1 MVVTKRCNYCGYE
14 WRPRGD
20 GRRCPSCHRVLGETK
35 VRAWEDAGL
44 RLKKRLASHGWDV
57 KSVGGVGAIDVSA
70 RKEGKRLLIDVKSG
84 ESYHIR
90 RSQLKNLLA
99 YRNRTTDVGFAC
111 EMDGKFY
118 LLTLK
123 EIL

>member
-20 GRRCPSCHRVLGETK
+20 GRRCPSCRRLLGETK
-35 VRAWEDAGL
+35 VRAWERAGL
-44 RLKKRLASHGWDV
+44 RLKNRLASRGWEIRPV
-57 KSVGGVGAIDVSA
+57 SGLGTIDVSA
-70 RKEGKRLLIDVKSG
+70 KKEGKKLLIDVKSG

-90 RSQLKNLLA
+90 GSQLKNLLA
-99 YRNRTTDVGFAC
+99 YRDRTTDVGFAC

-123 EIL
+123 EVL